1 MMQSDEFVFDHK
13 TVWHKMEKWKTIRTM
28 THLC

>member
-1 MMQSDEFVFDHK
+1 MQSDEFFFDQK

-28 THLC
+28 SHLC